1 MNPILRPSLK
11 PYPEVSLSDILAG
24 SASRFQDKIAAV
36 HGSRTAT
43 FEELNARCNGIALGL
58 AALGIQPGQRVALM
72 GQNSIEYI
80 AAFFGIVKAGGV
92 IVPFSPAYS
101 AREIGTQLRDCEPS
115 AAIVDAELIETFVM
129 ASGGLI
135 SGEKRICIGKS
146 SGGPATSLADLY
158 SSSKGVVAL
167 PPVAPDDLAV
177 IAYSSGTT
185 GVPKG
190 VMLSHRNLV
199 SNLIQFRHQDP
210 VPITDAD
217 IFLNHLPFF
226 HIYGMNVLMA
236 EAISVGATQVIMSRF
251 DPDELVDLVARHRA
265 TLLFT
270 VPPVL
275 LTLVNLPRLPQRD
288 LSSLRYVNT
297 GAAPLPPEVAREF
310 RKLTGVPIKQ
320 GYGLTE
326 TSPTTNADFYAHP
339 ELESVGPPVA
349 DTEERVVDPE
359 DPEKV
364 LKQGEVGELLVR
376 GPQIMQGYWRD
387 FELTKQV
394 LTDGWFHTGDLARM
408 DERGYVFIVGR
419 TKEMIKYKGYT
430 VAPAELEALLLEHP
444 QVKDCAVVGVAD
456 SEAGE
461 IPKAFVVLKPGA
473 TVAEDALIDF
483 LRNKVAGYK
492 RVRQVELVDA
502 IPRSPSGKI
511 LRRLLAEKNPE

>member
-1 MNPILRPSLK
+1 MNLIFRPSLK
-11 PYPEVSLSDILAG
+11 PYPEVSLPEVLAA
-24 SASRFQDKIAAV
+24 SASRFRAKIAAV

-43 FEELNARCNGIALGL
+43 FEELNAACNGIALGL
-58 AALGIQPGQRVALM
+58 AERGVQAGQRVALM

-80 AAFFGIVKAGGV
+80 AAFFGILKAGGV

-101 AREIGTQLRDCEPS
+101 SREIGVQLRDCQPS
-115 AAIVDAELIETFVM
+115 AAIVDADLMESFVTGDGD
-129 ASGGLI
+129 SI
-135 SGEKRICIGKS
+135 PEKKRICIEKS
-146 SGGPATSLADLY
+146 SGSAGPVLADFATSSENALP
-158 SSSKGVVAL
+158 L

-199 SNLIQFRHQDP
+199 ANLVQFRHQDP
-210 VPITDAD
+210 VPITHTD

-251 DPDELVDLVARHRA
+251 DPEELVGLIARHQA

-270 VPPVL
+270 VAPVL
-275 LTLVNLPRLPQRD
+275 LALIHLPRLADRD

-297 GAAPLPPEVAREF
+297 GAAPLPLEVAREF
-310 RKLTGVPIKQ
+310 RNLTGVPVKQ

-326 TSPTTNADFYAHP
+326 TSPTTNADFYAHA

-349 DTEERVVDPE
+349 DTEEQVVDPE
-359 DPEKV
+359 DPDKV
-364 LKQGEVGELLVR
+364 LKPGEVGELLVR
-376 GPQIMQGYWRD
+376 GPQVMQGYWRD
-387 FELTKQV
+387 LELTGKV
-394 LTDGWFHTGDLARM
+394 LTDGWFHTGDLAWM

-430 VAPAELEALLLEHP
+430 VAPNELEALLLEHP
-444 QVKDCAVVGVAD
+444 EVKDCAVVGIAD
-456 SEAGE
+456 REAGE
-461 IPKAFVVLKPGA
+461 IPKAFVVLKPSAAADG
-473 TVAEDALIDF
+473 DALMDF
-483 LRNKVAGYK
+483 LHNKVAGYK
-492 RVRQVELVDA
+492 RLRQVELVDA

-511 LRRLLAEKNPE
+511 LRRLLAEKKVY